1 MKFQDMFKPGDIIC
15 ADNFHNGKCMI
26 VESLRHS
33 DYENR
38 FRYRCEDL
46 VLNNQLWSAYESDEF
61 WHIGYKWRIAT
72 DNDIVKYLTRFVKIP
87 LGRIGEHHVVVLD
100 DDGVE
105 LNSERFDEYS
115 IHLSAEELIDLGIII
130 NKYVVR

>member
-15 ADNFHNGKCMI
+15 ADKFHHGKCMI
-26 VESLRHS
+26 VESLRYS
-33 DYENR
+33 DYDNN

-46 VLNNQLWSAYESDEF
+46 VLDNQLWSAYESDPF
-61 WHIGYKWRIAT
+61 WHESYKWRIAT
-72 DNDIVKYLTRFVKIP
+72 NKDIVNYLTRFVKIR
-87 LGRIGEHHVVVLD
+87 LGKVGQHYSVFLE

-105 LNSERFDEYS
+105 FSSELFDESS
-115 IHLSAEELIDLGIII
+115 IYLTADDLIDLGIVI

>member
-15 ADNFHNGKCMI
+15 ADSFHNGKCMI
-26 VESLRHS
+26 VESLRYT

-61 WHIGYKWRIAT
+61 WHIGYEWRIAT
-72 DNDIVKYLTRFVKIP
+72 DEDIVKYLTRFVKIP

-100 DDGVE
+100 DDGVQ
-105 LNSERFDEYS
+105 LNSERFDEFS
-115 IHLSAEELIDLGIII
+115 IHLSADELIDLGIII

>member
-15 ADNFHNGKCMI
+15 ADSFHNGKCMI
-26 VESLRHS
+26 VESLRYT

-61 WHIGYKWRIAT
+61 WH
-72 DNDIVKYLTRFVKIP
+72 IVKYLTRFVKIP

-115 IHLSAEELIDLGIII
+115 IHLSADELIDLGIII